1 MEQEDADNEF
11 IGALVG
17 AYRDELPQ
25 CELCGTTYDARIP
38 YTTLEATCRGQP
50 GQPCCA
56 KTLLP
61 PAPPTS
67 TRDVKR
73 IEWGLTGEAAQI
85 TLSAM
90 DATQLA
96 SAGLAGEYAV
106 SADRP
111 AGSSLLEHGG
121 IYAVQWRRA
130 DDAAAMTNEW
140 IWANRCGPA
149 RPCATSQD
157 SHDLAQSRA
166 AGT

>member
-1 MEQEDADNEF
+1 
-11 IGALVG
+11 
-17 AYRDELPQ
+17 
-25 CELCGTTYDARIP
+25 
-38 YTTLEATCRGQP
+38 
-50 GQPCCA
+50 
-56 KTLLP
+56 
-61 PAPPTS
+61 
-67 TRDVKR
+67 
-73 IEWGLTGEAAQI
+73 
-85 TLSAM
+85 M